1 MDSPAHQMQWQTFPL
16 SATLT
21 VEEVVLE
28 KVPISVTLVSTS
40 AMLTLWSVS
49 MSAHQDT
56 LSTMA
61 TAMIQMLPLNNVI
74 HQ

>member
-1 MDSPAHQMQWQTFPL
+1 MDYPAHQKQWQTFLL
-16 SATLT
+16 SVTLT
-21 VEEVVLE
+21 VEEVVPE

-56 LSTMA
+56 PSTMA